1 MHDIFVLYIG
11 MYIFCC
17 LLEHS
22 IATGYITVIDNKW
35 LFYILFYII
44 SIKMVII
51 ILKLPLVSI
60 VCIIYM
66 NIVLILKMF
75 LIVKF
80 VGAPILIV
88 ITFLAVCKVIVNNV
102 VCRSFQLWMQ
112 AR

>member
-1 MHDIFVLYIG
+1 MHGIFILYVG
-11 MYIFCC
+11 MYMFCC

-51 ILKLPLVSI
+51 VLKFPLVSI
-60 VCIIYM
+60 VYKIYM
-66 NIVLILKMF
+66 NIVLILMMF

-80 VGAPILIV
+80 TNTYSHNLSNK
-88 ITFLAVCKVIVNNV
+88 L
-102 VCRSFQLWMQ
+102 
-112 AR
+112 